1 MNLTIDRWYCVTFI
15 SNPEEWLDSKIGSSI
30 ERGGT
35 SNRWHRDFSF
45 PEERLRRFKD
55 RNFDWNDEST
65 ILDQIL
71 MKLDGIKMGRSR
83 ISVVSIFAT
92 KKRMFGRG
100 GCRRN
105 ELPLIVASWCRWWC
119 SMRVESLG
127 DFSVAEKGAKESNG
141 FLVRGA
147 WWLSSSVTGFRL
159 FRARLVEAVWQGEK
173 D

>member
-1 MNLTIDRWYCVTFI
+1 MILCDFYLQSWRMAGFEDRKFDRKRRNEQ
-15 SNPEEWLDSKIGSSI
+15 SLASWL
-30 ERGGT
+30 
-35 SNRWHRDFSF
+35 SF

-65 ILDQIL
+65 TLDQIL